1 MLESAGPPQTQEKEK
16 VDEVMSAI
24 SSYLLD
30 NSPGGEGRKC
40 VVEGKS
46 HEGTLQK
53 DPLPYDF
60 FLPLFLFFKLRYI
73 DIWASLV
80 AQQ

>member
-1 MLESAGPPQTQEKEK
+1 M
-16 VDEVMSAI
+16 MSAI
-24 SSYLLD
+24 SSYLLTPSAWSFGAD
-30 NSPGGEGRKC
+30 DSPGGEARKC
-40 VVEGKS
+40 VVEGRF

-53 DPLPYDF
+53 GPLPCDF

-73 DIWASLV
+73 DIWTSLV